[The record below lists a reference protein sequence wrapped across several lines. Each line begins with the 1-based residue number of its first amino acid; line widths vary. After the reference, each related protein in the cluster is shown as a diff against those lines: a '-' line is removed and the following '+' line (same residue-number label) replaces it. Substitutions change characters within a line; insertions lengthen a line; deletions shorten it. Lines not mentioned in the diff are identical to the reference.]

1 MRLRIVLAVLA
12 HELLTMPCPGVAAK
26 VANGVLSDRP
36 PIRMRIG
43 RQLLVYTQVKPFLP
57 SRAIDRL
64 LSARFKLDRLGA
76 RR

>member
-1 MRLRIVLAVLA
+1 MRLRFVLAVLA
-12 HELLTMPCPGVAAK
+12 QELLTKPCPGVAAK
-26 VANGVLSDRP
+26 VADSVLSDRP
-36 PIRMRIG
+36 PSRMRIG
-43 RQLLVYTQVKPFLP
+43 RQLLVYTLFKPFLP